1 MLRLKEL
8 LCHMNLDMVKEY
20 VEMYSVDLK
29 QNFNRFNALENFKG
43 RGEFIAMKKPKVT
56 NCP

>member
-8 LCHMNLDMVKEY
+8 LCHLNLDMVKEY

-29 QNFNRFNALENFKG
+29 QNYNRFNALENFKG
-43 RGEFIAMKKPKVT
+43 RGEFIAMKKPKK
-56 NCP
+56 